1 MIGGVSSIQV
11 RERIIHPVG
20 SGLMRDGWR
29 WNGSPVRFV
38 GPSVSIFVD
47 MFLPSRRHLEDERN
61 RLEWTRDQEGLGDPH
76 RGPIDLDSGSVT
88 IKAVE
93 YPDGEGDNAEPKD
106 TEPNVTKPAA
116 P

>member
-1 MIGGVSSIQV
+1 MIRLFKQ
-11 RERIIHPVG
+11 G
-20 SGLMRDGWR
+20 SGYSPGRPRACGRRRR
-29 WNGSPVRFV
+29 WNGSPSRFV
-38 GPSVSIFVD
+38 ETSVSIFVD

-88 IKAVE
+88 IKAPGGQDKTDQDE
-93 YPDGEGDNAEPKD
+93 I
-106 TEPNVTKPAA
+106 TKPAT